1 MSKLTDHTR
10 QTLDVIAAHSDA
22 LRAIDTD
29 DNVSESWREKLR
41 VDALD
46 AHRRELDD
54 ARTRARSI
62 HSDQTWAAHGLRP
75 QLDADSPAALIRS
88 EQAWNNVVRPL
99 LDTGVSLSEA
109 LAGAGVDAAL
119 GAERFAAV
127 HVAITLPDRSIDT
140 ARSIVAESVGAAF
153 VAAEADPA
161 KAAVLQDALDADA
174 QLATFDYA
182 VDRAEAGDTLAAALA
197 AHAPTDGTDAPE

>member
-10 QTLDVIAAHSDA
+10 QTLDVIAAHNDA

-29 DNVSESWREKLR
+29 DKVSESWREKQR

-46 AHRRELDD
+46 AHRAELDH

-62 HSDQTWAAHGLRP
+62 HADQTWAAHGLRP
-75 QLDADSPAALIRS
+75 QLDTDSPAALIRS
-88 EQAWNNVVRPL
+88 DQAWNNAVRPL
-99 LDTGVSLSEA
+99 LDAGVSLSEA

-119 GAERFAAV
+119 GAERFAAT
-127 HVAITLPDRSIDT
+127 HVALTLPDRSIDT

-153 VAAEADPA
+153 VAAETDQA
-161 KAAVLQDALDADA
+161 KATALQDALDADA

-182 VDRAEAGDTLAAALA
+182 LARAEAGDTLAAALA
-197 AHAPTDGTDAPE
+197 AHVPAEGTDAPE